1 MTLTHRSLNLP
12 RALRIAAGVCALV
25 MTSSCMDLTN
35 VPNYDNESLDA
46 LVNDPTPARI
56 ATAAQGL
63 QRSLRVNFAGGFSY
77 LSLTAWRGREG
88 FNLDPAT
95 PGLVPTNLTG
105 PIGPEGDNFWTEG
118 YRTIQLGNVILTGVD
133 KVTSYTNA
141 QKEATKGFVKTIQAH
156 AFHLL
161 ILVHDSSGAVL
172 ATDVDPS
179 AGPAAPIAGRAAVY
193 ARITALLDEAKVH
206 LVAAGT
212 TAFPFQLSSGFA
224 GFTTPAT
231 FIKFNRALQARVDIH
246 RSTLLGENRW
256 AQALTALGESFEDTA
271 AALTLGVY
279 NAFSTASGDVSN
291 TSYDPTGRALVG
303 HPSYETK
310 AQLRADLTKD
320 LRYTTKFK
328 KRATPISQ
336 SNVSSDQIMT
346 VFTSNNSPIPIVRNE
361 DLILLKAEA
370 LLATGDRPGALAH
383 INFIRRNA
391 GGLANTTDTGN
402 PGLMNELIY
411 NRRYSLFYE
420 GWRWF
425 DMRRWGQ
432 PGNVEGLPGN
442 QNGLLGQLEQD
453 RPENR
458 IFRWTPLPLAECTAR
473 DPKPAGCA
481 PEAGVTGTPYP

>member
-1 MTLTHRSLNLP
+1 MTNTSLILP

-25 MTSSCMDLTN
+25 MMSSCMDLTN

-56 ATAAQGL
+56 ANASVGM
-63 QRSLRVNFAGGFSY
+63 QRALRVNFAGGFSY

-105 PIGPEGDNFWTEG
+105 PIGPEGDNFWAEG
-118 YRTIQLGNVILTGVD
+118 YRTIQLGNVILSGVD

-141 QKEATKGFVKTIQAH
+141 QKEAIKGYVKTIQAH
-156 AFHLL
+156 AFHLI
-161 ILVHDSSGAVL
+161 ILVHDSAGAVL

-179 AGPAAPIAGRAAVY
+179 AGTAAPIVPKAQIY
-193 ARITALLDEAKVH
+193 AKVTSLLDEALVH
-206 LVAAGT
+206 LNNAGT
-212 TAFPFQLSSGFA
+212 AAFPFQLSSGFT
-224 GFTTPAT
+224 GFNTPAT
-231 FIKFNRALQARVDIH
+231 FIKFNRALAARVDIH

-256 AQALTALGESFEDTA
+256 ANALTAMNQSFEDTTA
-271 AALTLGVY
+271 SLALGVY

-303 HPSYETK
+303 HPSYQTK
-310 AQLRADLTKD
+310 AQLKPDLTKD
-320 LRYTTKFK
+320 NRYLTKFA

-336 SNVSSDQIMT
+336 SNVSSDQIIT
-346 VFTSNNSPIPIVRNE
+346 VFTSNNSPIAIIRNE
-361 DLILLKAEA
+361 DLILLKAEV

-383 INFIRRNA
+383 INFIRRTA
-391 GGLANTTDTGN
+391 GGLANIADPGD

-425 DMRRWGQ
+425 DMRRWGR
-432 PGNVEGLPGN
+432 PGNVEGLPGDP
-442 QNGLLGQLEQD
+442 NGLLAQLEQD

-458 IFRWTPLPLAECTAR
+458 IFRWTPIPLAECTAR
-473 DPKPAGCA
+473 SPQPWGCA
-481 PEAGVTGTPYP
+481 AEAGILGTPYP